1 MTTIDKLDIAVH
13 VQYAQRTEMVE
24 NIRREYR
31 LEEAGA
37 VEQHAL
43 TVALSQ
49 QMSEMDLLLGVMRTY
64 APWAYFY
71 PPKKYFNQRRPAF
84 VSYRVAPSLGSLE
97 KQQSDTEKLE
107 NVKCKN
113 AEEEEER
120 SILSGCLAA
129 IEEINDLIGFVVGRI
144 GQFLQG

>member
-13 VQYAQRTEMVE
+13 VQYARRTEMVE
-24 NIRREYR
+24 TIRQEYR
-31 LEEAGA
+31 FEQAGA

-49 QMSEMDLLLGVMRTY
+49 QMSQMDLLLGVMRTY

-71 PPKKYFNQRRPAF
+71 PPKRYFSQRRPSF

-107 NVKCKN
+107 NVKCKD
-113 AEEEEER
+113 AEEEKER
-120 SILSGCLAA
+120 SILSECLGA